1 MFTEVLTAPVFG
13 PVKAVIWLADK
24 LIAAAEAE
32 FFDEG
37 RVRGQLL
44 QLQARFDMGEITE
57 TDYDEQESA
66 LLWQLNA
73 IREAKAE
80 RRRQ

>member
-1 MFTEVLTAPVFG
+1 MFTEVLTAPVLG
-13 PVKAVIWLADK
+13 PIKGIIWLADK

-44 QLQARFDMGEITE
+44 QLQTRLDMGEITE
-57 TDYDEQESA
+57 TEYDDEESA